1 MRCEGDTGD
10 LVAYCEEESNIALE
24 AKLGHSLRAGDLGGG
39 WSFPKRVRR
48 KRFQG
53 E

>member
-1 MRCEGDTGD
+1 MRCEDDTGD
-10 LVAYCEEESNIALE
+10 LVAYCKEESNIALE
-24 AKLGHSLRAGDLGGG
+24 ANLGHSLRAGDLADG
-39 WSFPKRVRR
+39 WGFPKQVRR